1 MEVRQDLADILL
13 DGWPVEERDL
23 VVDRIADHD
32 RETLRGLR
40 AEEGTEADDV
50 QRIVA

>member
-1 MEVRQDLADILL
+1 MEVRQDLANILL
-13 DGWPVEERDL
+13 DGWPAEERDL

-32 RETLRGLR
+32 RATLRGLR
-40 AEEGTEADDV
+40 AEDGSEDDAV